1 MSQEATVYVVD
12 DDPAVR
18 DSVSALVN
26 SAGLRAQTFPSAEAF
41 LADYKPEQPGC
52 LVTDLRMLGMSGL
65 DLLETL
71 AKSESPL
78 PAILISAYADVPV
91 AVRAIEKGAVTVLEK
106 PCRNDQLVQA
116 IHKALERNAVQRTEQ
131 DIKARLATLTPEE
144 YEVMQRMV
152 AGKLNKV
159 IASELLISLRTVETR
174 RHNAMEKM
182 KAESLAELVAF
193 VLKVHPELCPTPIVE
208 SGITDDE
215 KNAN

>member
-41 LADYKPEQPGC
+41 LQDYKPELPGC

-65 DLLETL
+65 DLLEKL
-71 AKSESPL
+71 AKSESPI
-78 PAILISAYADVPV
+78 PAILISAYADVPA
-91 AVRAIEKGAVTVLEK
+91 AVRAMEAGAVTLLEK

-116 IHKALERNAVQRTEQ
+116 IRKALERDAAQRATRTLQQ
-131 DIKARLATLTPEE
+131 DIKRRLATLTPEE

-159 IASELLISLRTVETR
+159 IANELLISLRTVETR
-174 RHNAMEKM
+174 RHKVLEKM
-182 KAESLAELVAF
+182 KADSLAELVRM
-193 VLKVHPELCPTPIVE
+193 VVE
-208 SGITDDE
+208 VE
-215 KNAN
+215 

>member
-12 DDPAVR
+12 DDPDVR

-26 SAGLRAQTFPSAEAF
+26 SAGLRVQTFPSAEAF

-65 DLLETL
+65 DLLEKL

-78 PAILISAYADVPV
+78 PAILISAYADVP
-91 AVRAIEKGAVTVLEK
+91 ATVRAMEAGAVTLLEK

-116 IHKALERNAVQRTEQ
+116 INKALERDAAQRVTRTLQQ
-131 DIKARLATLTPEE
+131 DIKRRLATLTPEE

-152 AGKLNKV
+152 AGTLNKV
-159 IASELLISLRTVETR
+159 IANEMLISMRTVETR
-174 RHNAMEKM
+174 RHKVLEKM
-182 KAESLAELVAF
+182 QADSLAELVRM
-193 VLKVHPELCPTPIVE
+193 VVE
-208 SGITDDE
+208 VE
-215 KNAN
+215 

>member
-1 MSQEATVYVVD
+1 MSQEAIVYVVD

-26 SAGLRAQTFPSAEAF
+26 SAGLRVQTFPSAEAF
-41 LADYKPEQPGC
+41 LQEYKPDKPGC

-71 AKSESPL
+71 QKSESPL
-78 PAILISAYADVPV
+78 PAILISAYADVPA
-91 AVRAIEKGAVTVLEK
+91 AVRAMEAGAVTLLEK

-116 IHKALERNAVQRTEQ
+116 IHKALERDAAQRGTRTLQQ
-131 DIKARLATLTPEE
+131 DIKRRLATLTPEE

-159 IASELLISLRTVETR
+159 IANELLISLRTVETR
-174 RHNAMEKM
+174 RHKVLEKM
-182 KAESLAELVAF
+182 KADSLAELVRM
-193 VLKVHPELCPTPIVE
+193 VVE
-208 SGITDDE
+208 VE
-215 KNAN
+215 A

>member
-26 SAGLRAQTFPSAEAF
+26 SAGLRVQSFPSAEAF
-41 LADYKPEQPGC
+41 LQDYKPENPGC

-71 AKSESPL
+71 AKSASPL
-78 PAILISAYADVPV
+78 PAILISAYADVPA
-91 AVRAIEKGAVTVLEK
+91 AVRAMEAGAVTLLEK

-116 IHKALERNAVQRTEQ
+116 IHKALERDKAQRATRTLQ
-131 DIKARLATLTPEE
+131 HDIKARLATLTPEE

-159 IASELLISLRTVETR
+159 IANELLISLRTVETR
-174 RHNAMEKM
+174 RHKVLEKM
-182 KAESLAELVAF
+182 KADSLAELVRM
-193 VLKVHPELCPTPIVE
+193 VVEVE
-208 SGITDDE
+208 S
-215 KNAN
+215 

>member
-26 SAGLRAQTFPSAEAF
+26 SAGLRVQTFPSAEAF
-41 LADYKPEQPGC
+41 LQEYKPDKPGC

-71 AKSESPL
+71 QKSASPL
-78 PAILISAYADVPV
+78 PAILISAYADVPA
-91 AVRAIEKGAVTVLEK
+91 AVRAMEAGAVTLLEK

-116 IHKALERNAVQRTEQ
+116 IHKALERDAAQRITRAAQQE
-131 DIKARLATLTPEE
+131 IKRNMATLTQEE

-159 IASELLISLRTVETR
+159 IANELLISLRTVETR
-174 RHNAMEKM
+174 RHKVLEKM
-182 KAESLAELVAF
+182 KADSLAELVRM
-193 VLKVHPELCPTPIVE
+193 VVE
-208 SGITDDE
+208 VE
-215 KNAN
+215 